1 MAEILSHLTSASS
14 ELRSVN
20 NTRDERYDTQI
31 RDLVAYIKNCDK
43 NSDTQYLLDNL
54 HPSLHTLSYLL
65 ILNLHIDNLQIRAK
79 ENLPDE
85 IKPGNDLWTRVAY
98 FLQHFDPIQV
108 RYAGHEWRRLV
119 ELLAQAA
126 EVTAKPFLAVQVMKE
141 ALLRLNSPGILTSL
155 HVTFLR
161 LSLLS
166 KSYHYALPVMERWI
180 FQFPAS
186 SVQAYRKHISRPL
199 CSEDT
204 FGDTFISDASGFS
217 AKLTYRDHM
226 RFFLYGAMIYLALKK
241 WDKALHWLSV
251 VISSPVNDSV
261 SKIMVEGY
269 KKWVLASLLAHGKL
283 ISSPRVIS
291 AHVLKVFQ
299 TLTKPYASL
308 ADAFERGDLPRLRAE
323 IDIGR
328 SIWRADNNE
337 GLVSQLF
344 HAYNSFLVMKLGR
357 TFSALTTADVAQRTL
372 APLAFSASIEEFVA
386 LLVMSGTLS
395 ATLLHL
401 HGQAD
406 ATMLRFLARSESY
419 LYGEISMRTRL
430 VEEARVLGLIT
441 KDANQCSSE
450 LQLGNESLQ
459 ILSRNQRWPDA
470 SRVSGD
476 AVGESDGGLDIDE
489 DIMGDGT

>member
-386 LLVMSGTLS
+386 LLV
-395 ATLLHL
+395 
-401 HGQAD
+401 
-406 ATMLRFLARSESY
+406 
-419 LYGEISMRTRL
+419 I
-430 VEEARVLGLIT
+430 
-441 KDANQCSSE
+441 E

>member
-299 TLTKPYASL
+299 TSTKPYASL

-386 LLVMSGTLS
+386 LLV
-395 ATLLHL
+395 
-401 HGQAD
+401 
-406 ATMLRFLARSESY
+406 
-419 LYGEISMRTRL
+419 I
-430 VEEARVLGLIT
+430 
-441 KDANQCSSE
+441 E

>member
-372 APLAFSASIEEFVA
+372 APLAFSASIE
-386 LLVMSGTLS
+386 
-395 ATLLHL
+395 
-401 HGQAD
+401 D
-406 ATMLRFLARSESY
+406 
-419 LYGEISMRTRL
+419 
-430 VEEARVLGLIT
+430 
-441 KDANQCSSE
+441 E